1 MTNNVSRRRVV
12 RTGLVA
18 GGAIG
23 LAGCTGSGDEQPT
36 DADGSGD
43 VDSGGSDGGPSFPEI
58 ENPPNAVYL
67 PTHFE
72 SMRHLD
78 LVDAGE
84 FELLPMVTYPHRFWN
99 VTGDEVQPADPDGDD
114 VHLMVTVR
122 DPDSG
127 MLLPVE
133 TGLQIAVG
141 LEGESKTPH
150 APWPMISQ
158 EMGFH
163 FGDNIPLDGDGTY
176 EVEVTVGALDV
187 ELTGEFEER
196 FDEGA
201 TGTFSFAFDEAFR
214 EEVVD
219 GIEYLDEAEWGQP
232 GALAPMSMMSGMG
245 DMDDEEMDDE
255 GMDMGSREFGTDTR
269 EAGMTELPP
278 ADDLPG
284 ELLGTPSS
292 GDAVLATTLHNAD
305 SRFVEEGQYLSVSPR
320 TPYNRGML
328 PMMTIDITVDR
339 EGEDEPVIDTQ
350 LTDSLDHEFGYH
362 YTLRTAAL
370 ENGEEIQDGDTITL
384 SFPSPPQV
392 SRHQGYETAF
402 LDMEPVELTVS
413 LS

>member
-1 MTNNVSRRRVV
+1 VLGDPLDLLSFLQDEVLVDLDEPLLLRENLDGRVATPALPDV
-12 RTGLVA
+12 LGR
-18 GGAIG
+18 G
-23 LAGCTGSGDEQPT
+23 LAVVQVP
-36 DADGSGD
+36 
-43 VDSGGSDGGPSFPEI
+43 
-58 ENPPNAVYL
+58 
-67 PTHFE
+67 
-72 SMRHLD
+72 
-78 LVDAGE
+78 LVVEG
-84 FELLPMVTYPHRFWN
+84 LGNL
-99 VTGDEVQPADPDGDD
+99 GLG
-114 VHLMVTVR
+114 LR
-122 DPDSG
+122 DREP
-127 MLLPVE
+127 
-133 TGLQIAVG
+133 
-141 LEGESKTPH
+141 
-150 APWPMISQ
+150 
-158 EMGFH
+158 F
-163 FGDNIPLDGDGTY
+163 
-176 EVEVTVGALDV
+176 